1 MLAVKLAASR
11 VPWESAQNRRRS
23 LVERVEGSSGTLRFP
38 VNWSHQDVNALRFTG
53 RRPRPAPLPTDAG
66 AEAPRSRGRR
76 PPPILTARGRWSQAR
91 TRHTPIDFLTALHEM
106 EDHMKWRTSVAL
118 LIRGKSLVRLRGLAA
133 EVQEQSQLI
142 YDMVKA

>member
-1 MLAVKLAASR
+1 
-11 VPWESAQNRRRS
+11 
-23 LVERVEGSSGTLRFP
+23 
-38 VNWSHQDVNALRFTG
+38 
-53 RRPRPAPLPTDAG
+53 
-66 AEAPRSRGRR
+66 
-76 PPPILTARGRWSQAR
+76 
-91 TRHTPIDFLTALHEM
+91 M